1 MRPPSCAQYAVWNLG
16 TYAAAEADRKADEE
30 RAARVKLELAGG
42 QTVPSLYGTPV
53 LPWNESVPDYTG
65 ENPPV
70 DAVGEESR
78 ARLVHS
84 LRRVEVPPNGR
95 CRCPQIHS

>member
-1 MRPPSCAQYAVWNLG
+1 MVAQYAVWNLG

-42 QTVPSLYGTPV
+42 QIPPSLYATPV

-70 DAVGEESR
+70 DAVRSHYLL
-78 ARLVHS
+78 ALQTPPA
-84 LRRVEVPPNGR
+84 LR
-95 CRCPQIHS
+95 